1 MEIRWFGHACFR
13 IDGEAVT
20 VVTDP
25 YDLSIGIAPREPLE
39 ADIVTV
45 SHEHYDHNNVGL
57 VRGKPLVISSPDEHA
72 CEGFPGCRITGIRTF
87 HDEEE
92 GKKRGY
98 NTVFVIE
105 IDGLRICHLGDLG
118 HELNPEQVRQLQPV
132 DVLLVPVGGTY
143 TLDARAAATVV
154 RAISPAIAIPM
165 HYAIPGLKIQIAPV
179 EHFLREISASSA
191 QSSVGEKAVER
202 LETLRLERA
211 ADMRKE
217 DQGTRV
223 VLLEPLIA

>member
-25 YDLSIGIAPREPLE
+25 YDLSIGIAPREPVD

-57 VRGKPLVISSPDEHA
+57 IRGKPLVISSPGEHVRG
-72 CEGFPGCRITGIRTF
+72 GFPGCRITGIRTF

-92 GKKRGY
+92 GSKRGH
-98 NTVFVIE
+98 NTIFVIE
-105 IDGLRICHLGDLG
+105 IDGLRVCHLGDLG

-132 DVLLVPVGGTY
+132 DVLLLPVGGTY

-165 HYAIPGLKIQIAPV
+165 HYAIPGLKIHIAPV
-179 EHFLREISASSA
+179 EHFLREMSASGA
-191 QSSVGEKAVER
+191 QSLGSEQAVER

-211 ADMRKE
+211 ADVRKE